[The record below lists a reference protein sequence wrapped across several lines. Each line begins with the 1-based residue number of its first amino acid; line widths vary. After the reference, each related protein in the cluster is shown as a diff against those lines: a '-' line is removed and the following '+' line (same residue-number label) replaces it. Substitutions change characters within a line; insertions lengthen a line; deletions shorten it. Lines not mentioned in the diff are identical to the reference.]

1 MRGSLDTPFAQRGA
15 SLGASL
21 SSVGQSG
28 SDGNGHAKLLTAV
41 SDTLKR
47 AQAWR
52 PVQLLSRRV
61 TRVSEAATD
70 IAEAVAGD
78 DGGGEGGSHR
88 SADRRYHE
96 SSATS
101 PPRRVMSLVPRR
113 SSEAVDRST
122 SRGRDNASPT
132 RSNSRRHGRSQHA
145 VPVSTTRVQDGI
157 KWVNLVRFI
166 NLAKLFRPCLLPRNR
181 RRVRFGPQ
189 AAQRG
194 RLMPSSGGEAGKPSC
209 DVSTA
214 GAGINTGSLA
224 AAVRPVYIQVRQGR
238 QLVWPSFEGM
248 DYSCFCVL
256 LVGGQILGTTQAVP
270 LGQGGGVAGGW
281 GGGGG
286 TGGGNTNT
294 VQWNEGFS
302 LPRSCFEGVPDGRV
316 VLEVYSTEPVGDD
329 VLVGQ
334 AELLLGPM
342 LAAEYPHPLAAV
354 LYLQALDDE
363 TGQVEPGTCGELHVA
378 AWVEAEMV
386 NTAAHRPYSLPTAA
400 PADLGEAGVV
410 TSNLSAPCG
419 SKSMPQVVHSPLG
432 TLYEEPCVVAF
443 KISVV
448 GLVNLD
454 YGLLLG
460 TPQSGMS
467 KRRVRLEAHRST
479 SNLRDP
485 GDTRETR
492 TSRDRDRERRST
504 QSSTGGKPSSS
515 PGGGPNGH
523 NIPFAS
529 ASVTRGMGP
538 YLDRLKRKQQQQ
550 RALRLVQNPR
560 SLPDKSGGGA
570 ATVAVGCLP
579 RLAFAFR
586 RHNRRQLGGS
596 RAAATA
602 GAATDELIE
611 EDEDATAP
619 SGIGAAGIGVGGIAD
634 DKILSGDDGDD
645 GSSLTLNP
653 TLPLSGMTTQ
663 DQAAGPGQGQGVFCY
678 FKVSVDKQSYKSRL
692 RWLPAPMPP
701 PPGLNP
707 VEQLQFLLDAAAS
720 VELHP
725 SVFVF
730 TLTRPL
736 SNVPVGLAMY
746 VTSSARRRGRV
757 VGRLTV
763 QLYDLLDQVLGV
775 ATGGGLPL
783 AQRPDMG
790 VTGKKVELIQLFK
803 EAELGAVRL
812 IVQVADVDERAAL
825 FRLPLVSD
833 PQQLVSEGALGPAG
847 GCSFLSAS
855 MLLGKGA
862 RLSHGGGSGVGTG
875 KPEPMRML
883 GPVLSD
889 KELLRQ
895 VLKRSDVEPDVE
907 DMFLTSY
914 KRVGSLNAS
923 GGGALQ
929 ARMLSFRR
937 AGLDVSGGGGWQL
950 GRNTSHAD
958 AVRIFKE
965 ALAAAATGTSISDA
979 DKAAGNPIPTASS
992 SILAKLFRD
1001 LDGLAFSDR
1010 LSSLERSPRVSTAS
1024 RAEIGGGGSRG
1035 SPAAAGAGFAPRAL
1049 GSLVLR
1055 IASINTS
1062 GALAGNSYCCIVK
1075 CGPHWLRTVDW
1086 SSSSQDNGGM
1096 PQWQVVIPLYNPATI
1111 LTVGIFTNSTK
1122 SVMGITFNDNLAL
1135 VSRVRLKLSSVRP
1148 FRRSWHIVAMYMNGT
1163 TGPAAPGGM
1172 PLVGVLGLKM
1182 QYSSLT
1188 TLALS
1193 YFKPTAP
1200 ESLYELDLEAD
1211 MALKMEADARKISE
1225 LWLASAQPPIP
1236 PEVAKLLL
1244 DDGRMTFQF
1253 TRTKNNWRRV
1263 KSGMRLLLSLNDWF
1277 KHICSWK
1284 SPQDSLEVV
1293 FCIALL
1299 CYLPTIACKLFF
1311 FMAALQGVKG
1321 FMHFLCR
1328 VRALVDSGAE
1338 AAASV
1343 LISPRAAT
1351 GGGVEVRGDAA
1362 TAAAAAAVAAAACG
1376 GTREAVGT
1384 MLDVT
1389 IGGGLVEAGSDDE
1402 AGEDSKVA
1410 VGTVAEFK
1418 RKFAE
1423 LIELGLLLQ
1432 NLFDDVASILERM
1445 QAILSFQDM
1454 MASCI
1459 AIVACVLLVGVVA
1472 LLGFPTAVFLV
1483 LLWQVRPPSLRD
1495 ALPPPPFIYFMKLP
1509 CKSAAEFG

>member
-1 MRGSLDTPFAQRGA
+1 
-15 SLGASL
+15 
-21 SSVGQSG
+21 
-28 SDGNGHAKLLTAV
+28 
-41 SDTLKR
+41 
-47 AQAWR
+47 
-52 PVQLLSRRV
+52 
-61 TRVSEAATD
+61 
-70 IAEAVAGD
+70 
-78 DGGGEGGSHR
+78 
-88 SADRRYHE
+88 
-96 SSATS
+96 
-101 PPRRVMSLVPRR
+101 MSLVPRR
-113 SSEAVDRST
+113 SSEPLDRSP
-122 SRGRDNASPT
+122 SHGRGHNGSPT
-132 RSNSRRHGRSQHA
+132 RSSSRRHGRSHHA

-157 KWVNLVRFI
+157 KWVNLVKFV

-189 AAQRG
+189 TTQRG
-194 RLMPSSGGEAGKPSC
+194 LRMPSSGGEGGKTSC

-214 GAGINTGSLA
+214 GAGTNTGSPA
-224 AAVRPVYIQVRQGR
+224 AALRPVYIQIRQGR

-270 LGQGGGVAGGW
+270 LAQGGGAAGGW
-281 GGGGG
+281 GAGGG
-286 TGGGNTNT
+286 TGGGNINT

-302 LPRSCFEGVPDGRV
+302 LPRSCFAGVAGGRV
-316 VLEVYSTEPVGDD
+316 VLEVYSSEPVGDD

-342 LAAEYPHPLAAV
+342 LAAEQPHPLATV
-354 LYLQALDDE
+354 LDLQALDEE

-386 NTAAHRPYSLPTAA
+386 DTEAHRRYALPTAA
-400 PADLGEAGVV
+400 PADLGEAGVL

-448 GLVNLD
+448 GLVNLCYD
-454 YGLLLG
+454 VLHG
-460 TPQSGMS
+460 TSQRIMS
-467 KRRVRLEAHRST
+467 KRRVRVEAHRST
-479 SNLRDP
+479 SNLQNARDA
-485 GDTRETR
+485 REPR
-492 TSRDRDRERRST
+492 TPRDRERRRT
-504 QSSTGGKPSSS
+504 QSSAGGKSSTP
-515 PGGGPNGH
+515 PGGGHNGH

-550 RALRLVQNPR
+550 RMLRQVQNPR
-560 SLPDKSGGGA
+560 SSPDKSGGGTA
-570 ATVAVGCLP
+570 AVAFGCLP

-586 RHNRRQLGGS
+586 RHTQRHLGGG
-596 RAAATA
+596 RAAAAT
-602 GAATDELIE
+602 GAPTDELIE
-611 EDEDATAP
+611 EDEDAAAP
-619 SGIGAAGIGVGGIAD
+619 GGSGAAGNGGGAIAD
-634 DKILSGDDGDD
+634 DKTVYGDDADEE
-645 GSSLTLNP
+645 SSLTMNL
-653 TLPLSGMTTQ
+653 TLPLSGMTTE
-663 DQAAGPGQGQGVFCY
+663 DQAAAAGQGQGVFCY
-678 FKVSVDKQSYKSRL
+678 FKVSVDKQSHKSRL
-692 RWLPAPMPP
+692 RWLPAPMSPP
-701 PPGLNP
+701 QGLTPG
-707 VEQLQFLLDAAAS
+707 EHLQFMLDAAAS

-746 VTSSARRRGRV
+746 VTTSARRRGRV
-757 VGRLTV
+757 VGRFTI
-763 QLYDLLDQVLGV
+763 QLYDLLDRVLGA
-775 ATGGGLPL
+775 ATGGGLAA

-790 VTGKKVELIQLFK
+790 VTGKKVEVIQVFE

-812 IVQVADVDERAAL
+812 IIQLADVDERAAL

-833 PQQLVSEGALGPAG
+833 PQQLVSEGALGPAS

-855 MLLGKGA
+855 MLLRKGA
-862 RLSHGGGSGVGTG
+862 AFRHGGGSGGGIG
-875 KPEPMRML
+875 KPEQIRML

-914 KRVGSLNAS
+914 RRVGSVKAA

-929 ARMLSFRR
+929 ARVLSFRR
-937 AGLDVSGGGGWQL
+937 AGLGVSGGGWQPD
-950 GRNTSHAD
+950 RNTSHVD
-958 AVRIFKE
+958 PIRVFKE
-965 ALAAAATGTSISDA
+965 ALATNPPGASFIGA
-979 DKAAGNPIPTASS
+979 DKAAGNPTTTAASS
-992 SILAKLFRD
+992 IIANLFRD
-1001 LDGLAFSDR
+1001 LDGLAFTDQM
-1010 LSSLERSPRVSTAS
+1010 SSLERSPRVSIAS
-1024 RAEIGGGGSRG
+1024 RAEIGGGGGGAAAATGGVGGRG
-1035 SPAAAGAGFAPRAL
+1035 SPAAAGAGFASRAL

-1062 GALAGNSYCCIVK
+1062 GVLAGDSCCCIVK

-1086 SSSSQDNGGM
+1086 GSSQDNGGM

-1122 SVMGITFNDNLAL
+1122 SVMGLTFNDNMAL

-1148 FRRSWHIVAMYMNGT
+1148 FRRSWHIVAMYMNGA
-1163 TGPAAPGGM
+1163 TGPATPGGM
-1172 PLVGVLGLKM
+1172 PLVAVLGLKM
-1182 QYSSLT
+1182 QYCSLT

-1193 YFKPTAP
+1193 YLKPTAP
-1200 ESLYELDLEAD
+1200 ESLYELELEAD

-1236 PEVAKLLL
+1236 PAVARLLL

-1263 KSGMRLLLSLNDWF
+1263 KAGMRLLLSLNDWF

-1284 SPQDSLEVV
+1284 NPQDSLEVV

-1311 FMAALQGVKG
+1311 YMTALQGFKG
-1321 FMHFLCR
+1321 FMQFRRR

-1343 LISPRAAT
+1343 LISPRGAT
-1351 GGGVEVRGDAA
+1351 GNGVEFRGDAA

-1376 GTREAVGT
+1376 GAREAVGT
-1384 MLDVT
+1384 MVDVT
-1389 IGGGLVEAGSDDE
+1389 IGGGVVEAGSDDE
-1402 AGEDSKVA
+1402 AGEDSKVP

-1432 NLFDDVASILERM
+1432 NLFDDVASLLERM

-1454 MASCI
+1454 IASCLT
-1459 AIVACVLLVGVVA
+1459 IVACVLLVGVVA
-1472 LLGFPTAVFLV
+1472 LLGFPTTVFLV